1 MDHCQKLTDIKY
13 TYNILNYIK
22 NKFFYSMNKPFLL
35 LIMSALPITIFA
47 QTEITVTETQRP
59 NSKGSFNSFQVT
71 IPQTKLKEVERD
83 WQKYLRDG
91 AKGKPESVNGEII
104 MRGAVSKNVS
114 PNPFTVYSKLLETTG
129 GVILTA
135 WITEDDSVFI
145 SAELNNDKDLAA
157 KKYVRDFA
165 VEEYKEVVKEE
176 LKAEKKTLNNLED
189 ELKSFINDEDKSR
202 KKVNEH
208 DRSIQRNRT
217 AISTNEG
224 DQKNKIEQ
232 ITAQKKTAEA
242 LRNSPDAYKEANKTL
257 KTYEDELKK
266 LQKEN
271 EKMQKEIDGWQKDIR
286 TEERSIDKSKADQ
299 KLKTEQIE
307 KQKAVVKTVEEKLAN
322 IK

>member
-1 MDHCQKLTDIKY
+1 
-13 TYNILNYIK
+13 
-22 NKFFYSMNKPFLL
+22 MNKTMLMHLL
-35 LIMSALPITIFA
+35 SFFSFSVFA
-47 QTEITVTETQRP
+47 QTDLAVTETQRP
-59 NSKGSFNSFQVT
+59 NSKGTFNSFQVI
-71 IPQTKLKEVERD
+71 IPQTKLKDVERD

-91 AKGKPESVNGEII
+91 SKGKPESVNGEII

-129 GVILTA
+129 GVVLTA

-176 LKAEKKTLNNLED
+176 LKAEKKILSNLED
-189 ELKSFINDEDKSR
+189 ELKNFINDEDKSR
-202 KKVNEH
+202 KKVNEY

-232 ITAQKKTAEA
+232 ITAQKKTAEG
-242 LRNSPDAYKEANKTL
+242 LRTMPDAYKEANKTL
-257 KTYEDELKK
+257 KTYEDDLKK

-271 EKMQKEIDGWQKDIR
+271 EKLNKEIDGWQKDIR
-286 TEERSIDKSKADQ
+286 TEERNIDRSKADQ

-307 KQKAVVKTVEEKLAN
+307 KQKSVVKAVEEKLAG

>member
-1 MDHCQKLTDIKY
+1 
-13 TYNILNYIK
+13 
-22 NKFFYSMNKPFLL
+22 MNKLLLL
-35 LIMSALPITIFA
+35 LIMSAATFTVFA
-47 QTEITVTETQRP
+47 QTDLSVTETIRP
-59 NSKGSFNSFQVT
+59 NSKGNFNSFQVT
-71 IPQTKLKEVERD
+71 IPQTKLKDVERD

-91 AKGKPESVNGEII
+91 SKGKPETFNGEII

-114 PNPFTVYSKLLETTG
+114 PNPFTVYSKLLETSG
-129 GVILTA
+129 GVVLTA

-176 LKAEKKTLNNLED
+176 LKSEKKTLNNLED
-189 ELKSFINDEDKSR
+189 ELKSLINDEDKSR
-202 KKVNEH
+202 KKVNEC

-232 ITAQKKTAEA
+232 ITAQKKT
-242 LRNSPDAYKEANKTL
+242 L
-257 KTYEDELKK
+257 KTYEEDLKK

-271 EKMQKEIDGWQKDIR
+271 EKLNKEIDGWQKDIR

-299 KLKTEQIE
+299 KFKTEQVE
-307 KQKAVVKTVEEKLAN
+307 KQKTVIKAIEEKLAG